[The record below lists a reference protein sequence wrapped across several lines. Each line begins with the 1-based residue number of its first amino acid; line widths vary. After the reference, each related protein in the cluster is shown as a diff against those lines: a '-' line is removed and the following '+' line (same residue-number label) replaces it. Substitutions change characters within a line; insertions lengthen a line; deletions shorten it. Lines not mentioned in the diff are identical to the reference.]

1 MTRPTWRKARLVN
14 MEPDEV
20 RDQARAR
27 VLLDSAKSYLPPDS
41 VPVMCSMID
50 ANEPELAMDDV
61 LEWLLA
67 RGEPSPK
74 SLVNELLANSDLF
87 SDFDPRLQD
96 RLNRLAGL
104 AT

>member
-1 MTRPTWRKARLVN
+1 MDV
-14 MEPDEV
+14 EPYEV
-20 RDQARAR
+20 RNQARAR
-27 VLLDSAKSYLPPDS
+27 VLVDSAKPYLPPDS
-41 VPVMCSMID
+41 VPVMRHMID
-50 ANEPELAMDDV
+50 NNEPELALDDA

-67 RGEPSPK
+67 RGEPLPK

-96 RLNRLAGL
+96 RLNRLARL